1 MLTGLQIDYET
12 ANRITAA
19 TLKDYLDNIQQ
30 ELDEHAN
37 GKWLH
42 PDDVTNSLRR
52 IEIITELL
60 KDFTYDAV

>member
-1 MLTGLQIDYET
+1 MPTGLQIDYET

-30 ELDEHAN
+30 ELDEHAK

-42 PDDVTNSLRR
+42 PDDVKSSLRR
-52 IEIITELL
+52 VEIITELL
-60 KDFTYDAV
+60 KDFTYEAI

>member
-19 TLKDYLDNIQQ
+19 TLKDYLYNIQQ

-60 KDFTYDAV
+60 KDFTYEAV